1 MTRFIISILVIA
13 ITFGCKEEKKG
24 YVISAN
30 TQGFEDG
37 TKVYVNAMSQSNRP
51 VIIDSSTIKNK
62 QFEIMLPAPETNDF
76 NYLTFENIGGNV
88 LFIAENNPIEITVF
102 KDSLRS
108 SVVKGGDENKIFFNY
123 LGKLKSFNEEKIKI
137 NNDIHVATKLKEYDK
152 VKSLRASI
160 NDVNQKELDYR
171 ESLAKENP
179 NSIVAVMALTDLIR
193 LRAIQAKEAQEMYSG
208 ISESLKSTRLGKQLE
223 MLVNN
228 AVALSQQKKID
239 VGDKAESFSAPTPNG
254 RELSLNEAMG
264 KVTIIDF
271 WASWCKPCRME
282 NPNVVKVYNKY
293 HEKGLNIIGVSLDK
307 KKEAWLKAIQ
317 DDNLQ
322 WSHVSNLQFWQEP
335 IAQAY
340 GVRSIPATFIL
351 DEEGNVIAKNLR
363 GPALEEKIAEL
374 LGENVL

>member
-193 LRAIQAKEAQEMYSG
+193 LRAIQAKEAQEMYLG

-239 VGDKAESFSAPTPNG
+239 VGDKAENFSAPTPTG
-254 RELSLNEAMG
+254 RELSLNEARG

-351 DEEGNVIAKNLR
+351 DEDGNVIAKNLR

-374 LGENVL
+374 LGENVM

>member
-13 ITFGCKEEKKG
+13 ITFSCKEEKKG
-24 YVISAN
+24 YVITAN
-30 TQGFEDG
+30 THGFEDG

-51 VIIDSSTIKNK
+51 VIIDSSIIKNK
-62 QFEIMLPAPETNDF
+62 QFEITLPAPETNDF

-108 SVVKGGDENKIFFNY
+108 SVVKGGDENKIFFTY

-228 AVALSQQKKID
+228 AIALSQQKKID
-239 VGDKAESFSAPTPNG
+239 VGDKAENFSAPTPTG
-254 RELSLNEAMG
+254 RELSLNEARG

-351 DEEGNVIAKNLR
+351 DEDGNVIAKNLR